1 MQSVGHPEV
10 HMALCVHMMSSSGQ
24 EHEGCLLL
32 SGDVLFIVSVCEDT
46 QQQAFPITE
55 VQCQQDAHN
64 PEKLTL
70 TLQQHQVTSNS
81 EVESL
86 SFLANYQTKIFFFH
100 FQYFHLLSLR
110 VTVFVSA
117 YLSSSTV
124 G

>member
-1 MQSVGHPEV
+1 MQSVGHQEV
-10 HMALCVHMMSSSGQ
+10 QMALCVCMMSSSGQ
-24 EHEGCLLL
+24 EHAGCLLL
-32 SGDVLFIVSVCEDT
+32 SGEVLFIVSVCEDT

-70 TLQQHQVTSNS
+70 TLQQHQVTSDS
-81 EVESL
+81 EVN
-86 SFLANYQTKIFFFH
+86 SFSFFLTALHKIIH
-100 FQYFHLLSLR
+100 FQYFRFLSLR

>member
-1 MQSVGHPEV
+1 MQSVGHPQV
-10 HMALCVHMMSSSGQ
+10 HMALCVCMMSSSGQ
-24 EHEGCLLL
+24 EHAGCLLL

-64 PEKLTL
+64 PEILIL
-70 TLQQHQVTSNS
+70 TLQQHRVTSNS
-81 EVESL
+81 EVNTFFFFSDCL
-86 SFLANYQTKIFFFH
+86 TQIFFFT
-100 FQYFHLLSLR
+100 FLLLFFR